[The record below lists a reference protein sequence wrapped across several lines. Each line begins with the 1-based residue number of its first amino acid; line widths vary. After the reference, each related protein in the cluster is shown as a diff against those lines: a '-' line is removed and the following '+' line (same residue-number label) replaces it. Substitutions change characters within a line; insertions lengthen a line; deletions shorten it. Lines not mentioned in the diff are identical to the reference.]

1 LFGPAR
7 CGKSWSVRLA
17 ARPRLEP
24 YGRPTGTRGRP
35 IALRWRH
42 GNLPFGRIPA
52 LRRWRCQWQE
62 CANTG
67 HSPSTHCPLIC
78 AVACSQPAKRRYHG
92 RRGAAVSTSSLS
104 ARAEKGGERLSQS
117 SPSRPPGLPYALPC
131 QLPPQRGQSALERLA
146 NKPSLL
152 IGDRVESFD
161 GLRRCAGVKLHRA
174 AGAMDARR
182 APCQRRSVR
191 R

>member
-1 LFGPAR
+1 MSAMARTAVLPEAALVGALSAQLSRSRSRPAMPAQR
-7 CGKSWSVRLA
+7 RFETSLKRL
-17 ARPRLEP
+17 
-24 YGRPTGTRGRP
+24 
-35 IALRWRH
+35 
-42 GNLPFGRIPA
+42 
-52 LRRWRCQWQE
+52 E

-131 QLPPQRGQSALERLA
+131 QLPPQRGQRALGRLA

>member
-1 LFGPAR
+1 MMALD
-7 CGKSWSVRLA
+7 CS
-17 ARPRLEP
+17 RPP
-24 YGRPTGTRGRP
+24 
-35 IALRWRH
+35 
-42 GNLPFGRIPA
+42 
-52 LRRWRCQWQE
+52 
-62 CANTG
+62 CATTG

-78 AVACSQPAKRRYHG
+78 AVACSQPTKRRCHG
-92 RRGAAVSTSSLS
+92 RRGAAVSTSILS

-131 QLPPQRGQSALERLA
+131 QLPPQRGQRALERLA

-152 IGDRVESFD
+152 IDDRVESFD

-182 APCQRRSVR
+182 RLARVAASPVRPPSVHGSENGRPRQPREPARRKR
-191 R
+191 CRAWA

>member
-1 LFGPAR
+1 MLANLIGQQKFGS
-7 CGKSWSVRLA
+7 G
-17 ARPRLEP
+17 EP
-24 YGRPTGTRGRP
+24 YDSFTPDRRGPVAIRIDRYTRRD
-35 IALRWRH
+35 RQ
-42 GNLPFGRIPA
+42 FS
-52 LRRWRCQWQE
+52 
-62 CANTG
+62 ANSG

-78 AVACSQPAKRRYHG
+78 AVTCSQPAKRRYHG